1 MTVSLFLVVRAPHA
15 CSSELREYLLGEPL
29 SFLIRTAGL
38 ESVDVFLPEAGRV
51 AAFEQDDAPA
61 LLLQIEVATEALADS
76 LARAEWFRSL
86 LLDPSAWGVPLE
98 GLSLDVCETRHFPVA
113 GRQAP
118 SARTAPLSFVVRY
131 YGPTADLAA
140 FDRFYVDNHPPIL
153 ARFPGIRNVL
163 CYLPMNWRSTGPV
176 RDSRLILGNE
186 VVFDDLAALNGALES
201 DVLPL
206 LIADGKRFASFGSNS
221 HHAMRRERIEIG
233 HPRRR

>member
-1 MTVSLFLVVRAPHA
+1 MTISLMLVIRARHRY
-15 CSSELREYLLGEPL
+15 SGDLREHVLDEPR
-29 SFLIRTAGL
+29 SFLNRAQGL
-38 ESVDVFLPEAGRV
+38 ESLDLFVPEPGRV
-51 AAFEQDDAPA
+51 AVFEQGDAPA
-61 LLLQIEVATEALADS
+61 LLLQIEVATEQLAGE
-76 LARAEWFRSL
+76 LAGAEWFRRL
-86 LLDPSAWGVPLE
+86 LLDPSAWKLPIE
-98 GLSLDVCETRHFPVA
+98 GLSFDICETLHFPVA

-118 SARTAPLSFVVRY
+118 SARTAPMSFVVRY

-176 RDSRLILGNE
+176 RDSSLILGNE
-186 VVFDDLAALNGALES
+186 VVFDDLAALNRALES